1 MSDIEQTTI
10 KLTRGVPATEA
21 FPIEEII
28 ACSATVLRDHG
39 KTLLQYQP
47 AIGFLPLREI
57 IASQA
62 GVTPEQVVLSNGSI
76 QLAAFLAEVLLPP
89 GEAAFVEEPSYD
101 RTITTLRRAGVKVVG
116 IPLEDDG
123 IDITFLEEAVKEHHP
138 RLLYL
143 IPDFQNPTG
152 VTTSL
157 AKREAIVSLVKE
169 HDFMVVEDLP
179 YRRLRYQGS
188 DLPTLRELDAKRVIQ
203 LSSFSKLLSPGIR
216 VGWMVAP
223 VSIAKQVMQI
233 ATDTYITPNMLGQGL
248 AYEFIHE
255 GRLEANIEQLHA
267 LYAPRLAAMLNALSQ
282 CLPQASWTKP
292 EGGFFVGLTLPAGVN
307 SARVAEKAKEEKL
320 ALSNSAGFFANGDGS
335 RFIRLPFCALREEE
349 IEEAIKRLARVVQ
362 AINQQ

>member
-1 MSDIEQTTI
+1 MSDIKQTTI

-21 FPIEEII
+21 FPLEEII
-28 ACSATVLRDHG
+28 ACSEQVLRDHG

-47 AIGFLPLREI
+47 AIGFNPLRKI

-62 GVTPEQVVLSNGSI
+62 GVTPEHVVLSNGSI
-76 QLAAFLAEVLLPP
+76 QLLAFLAEVLLPS
-89 GEAAFVEEPSYD
+89 GEVALVEQPSYD
-101 RTITTLRRAGVKVVG
+101 RTITTLRRAGAKVVG

-123 IDITFLEEAVKEHHP
+123 IDIAYLEAAVEKHHP

-157 AKREAIVSLVKE
+157 AKREAIVSLAKE

-188 DLPTLRELDAKRVIQ
+188 DIPTLRDLDAERVIQ

-223 VSIAKQVMQI
+223 VSIAASVIQI

-248 AYEFIHE
+248 AYEFLHE
-255 GRLEANIEQLHA
+255 GRLETNIGRLRR
-267 LYAPRLAAMLNALSQ
+267 LYAPRLAAMLQGLSQ
-282 CLPQASWTKP
+282 YVSQATWTNPK
-292 EGGFFVGLTLPAGVN
+292 GGFFVGLTLPDGIS
-307 SARVAEKAKEEKL
+307 SARVAEAAEREAL
-320 ALSNSAGFFANGDGS
+320 VLSNGTGFFADGDGS
-335 RFIRLPFCALREEE
+335 RFVRLPFCALSEEE
-349 IEEAIKRLARVVQ
+349 IKEAVRRLALAIQ
-362 AINQQ
+362 AVNQ

>member
-1 MSDIEQTTI
+1 MEGIDRAEI

-21 FPIEEII
+21 FPIQEII
-28 ACSATVLRDHG
+28 ACSAQVLRDHG

-47 AIGFLPLREI
+47 GIGFLPLREI

-76 QLAAFLAEVLLPP
+76 QLVTFLAEVLLSP
-89 GEAAFVEEPSYD
+89 GEVAFVELPSYD

-116 IPLEDDG
+116 IPLEEDG

-157 AKREAIVSLVKE
+157 AKREAIVSLAKE
-169 HDFMVVEDLP
+169 HNFMVVEDIP
-179 YRRLRYQGS
+179 YRRLRYQGG
-188 DLPTLRELDAKRVIQ
+188 DLPTLRDLDAERVIQ

-223 VSIAKQVMQI
+223 VAIARRVTQI

-248 AYEFIHE
+248 AYEFLHE
-255 GRLEANIEQLHA
+255 GKLENNIARLRR
-267 LYAPRLAAMLNALSQ
+267 LYAPRLATMLHALSQ
-282 CLPQASWTKP
+282 YLPQASWIKS
-292 EGGFFVGLTLPAGVN
+292 EGGFFVGLTLPEGAN
-307 SARVAEKAKEEKL
+307 STQVAEKARKKNL
-320 ALSNSAGFFANGDGS
+320 VLGNSAGFFADGDGS
-335 RFIRLPFCALREEE
+335 RFIRLPFCALNEKE
-349 IEEAIKRLARVVQ
+349 IEEAIKRLAFAVQ
-362 AINQQ
+362 AVNQ

>member
-1 MSDIEQTTI
+1 MEGIDRAEI
-10 KLTRGVPATEA
+10 KLTRGIPATEA

-28 ACSATVLRDHG
+28 ACSEQVLRDHG

-47 AIGFLPLREI
+47 AIGFPPLREE

-62 GVTPEQVVLSNGSI
+62 GVTTEQVVLSNGSI
-76 QLAAFLAEVLLPP
+76 QLLAFLSETLLRP
-89 GEAAFVEEPSYD
+89 GDVALVERPTYD
-101 RTITTLRRAGVKVVG
+101 RTITTLRRAGAKVVG

-123 IDITFLEEAVKEHHP
+123 VDIACLEAAVEEQHP

-157 AKREAIVSLVKE
+157 AKREAIVSLARE
-169 HDFMVVEDLP
+169 HDFVVVEDLP

-188 DLPTLRELDAKRVIQ
+188 DVPTLRDLDAERVIQ

-223 VSIAKQVMQI
+223 VTIARRVTQI

-248 AYEFIHE
+248 AYEFLHE
-255 GRLEANIEQLHA
+255 GKLEDNIARLRR
-267 LYAPRLAAMLNALSQ
+267 LYAPRL
-282 CLPQASWTKP
+282 
-292 EGGFFVGLTLPAGVN
+292 
-307 SARVAEKAKEEKL
+307 
-320 ALSNSAGFFANGDGS
+320 
-335 RFIRLPFCALREEE
+335 
-349 IEEAIKRLARVVQ
+349 
-362 AINQQ
+362 